1 MLDLFE
7 TVYENMTFASR
18 QKGSRPGTFLVMGL
32 LLAIGFWLRPAVAA
46 GSRIPAGTQGTVLV
60 KDLNLRSGPGI
71 KYPVIVRLPKGAK
84 VIVEFE
90 QQGWLRVSYAGRKG
104 YLRGLPG
111 YIALKGPRQEKT
123 ALKTGGKAAED
134 MQEQLAASRKR
145 LRQIASQEADLLRK
159 IDTVERSLNRAR
171 RQVRAYRR
179 QLARLDEEIARLE
192 RRKAVLQAR
201 IADTGRYAAARVVAW
216 YKLSWIGTAQLLAG
230 ADSFFDLVVRRRS
243 LETILASDEAL
254 LAGLIRD
261 RAEVDSLLK
270 GLAARHKEKQRLQ
283 RELDIRISSLGSEMK
298 RRETLLNRIRNE
310 KTAALA
316 QMAALEQAAKELN
329 RTFEALP
336 GAKSKLRDDGAPGP
350 AVAFGKLQ
358 GLLSMPVEGKIIS
371 FFGPYRDTRLNVVN
385 FQNGID
391 VKAERGEPVR
401 AVAAGY
407 TMFASWVQGYGNL
420 IIIDHGQHYY
430 TVYAHL
436 EEMFKAKGEAVDKD
450 EVIATVGDSGS
461 LTGPGLHFEIR
472 HGGKPLDPMD
482 WFKHK

>member
-1 MLDLFE
+1 MILG
-7 TVYENMTFASR
+7 SRR
-18 QKGSRPGTFLVMGL
+18 QKGDNALRAAAWL
-32 LLAIGFWLRPAVAA
+32 LLALFFWLLPSPAA
-46 GSRIPAGTQGTVLV
+46 GGRIPAGSQATVLV

-71 KYPVIVRLPKGAK
+71 KYPVVARLPKGAR
-84 VIVEFE
+84 VLIEFE

-111 YIALKGPRQEKT
+111 YVAVSPPEAGKIRLKQD
-123 ALKTGGKAAED
+123 GKAAED
-134 MQEQLAASRKR
+134 MKEQLAASRR
-145 LRQIASQEADLLRK
+145 RLQQIASRESELLRQIDAA
-159 IDTVERSLNRAR
+159 ERCLDRAR
-171 RQVRAYRR
+171 RQVRLLRR
-179 QLARLDEEIARLE
+179 QLADLQKDIARAE
-192 RRKAVLQAR
+192 RRKEMLEDR
-201 IADTGRYAAARVVAW
+201 IAGTSRYAAARVVAW

-243 LETILASDEAL
+243 LETILASDEKL
-254 LAGLIRD
+254 IAGLIRD
-261 RAEVDSLLK
+261 QQEIEGLLK
-270 GLAARHKEKQRLQ
+270 ELAAKRQEKQRLQ
-283 RELDIRISSLGSEMK
+283 RQLDTRIGSLRSEMK
-298 RRETLLNRIRNE
+298 RRESLLSRVRNA

-316 QMAALEQAAKELN
+316 KMAALQQAAEQLN
-329 RTFEALP
+329 RTLSALP
-336 GAKSKLRDDGAPGP
+336 SRVKDTSR
-350 AVAFGKLQ
+350 AVGFAKLQ

-391 VKAERGEPVR
+391 VEAERGEPVR

-436 EEMFKAKGEAVDKD
+436 EEMFKAKGDAVDKD

-482 WFKHK
+482 WIKHN